1 VNVRPG
7 ESVGGAAV
15 QPIVVLGAVGPLHLR
30 VDVDETDITRLKPG
44 AAGTASPRG
53 APGQQYP
60 LAFVRIEPCVRP
72 KRTLTGD
79 GVERVDTRVLQV
91 IYAIDAIDPPLHV
104 GQQLDVFLDAG
115 RD

>member
-7 ESVGGAAV
+7 ESVGAV
-15 QPIVVLGAVGPLHLR
+15 PGQPIVVLGTVGPLHLR
-30 VDVDETDITRLKPG
+30 VDVDETDIPRLKPG

-53 APGQQYP
+53 DSNQRYP
-60 LAFVRIEPCVRP
+60 LRFVRIEPYVKP
-72 KRTLTGD
+72 KRSLTGD
-79 GVERVDTRVLQV
+79 GIERVDTRVLQV
-91 IYAIDAIDPPLHV
+91 IYAIAAADPPLHV